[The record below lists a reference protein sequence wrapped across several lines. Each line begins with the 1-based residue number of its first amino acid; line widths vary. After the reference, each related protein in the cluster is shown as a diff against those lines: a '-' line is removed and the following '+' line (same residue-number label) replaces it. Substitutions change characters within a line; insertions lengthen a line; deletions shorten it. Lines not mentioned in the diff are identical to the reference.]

1 MISLTVNGVAY
12 SYPQTGDQIWG
23 DGATQWASAITS
35 GTLQKA
41 GGIFQLTADTD
52 FGTAFGLKSLYL
64 KSRNAN
70 PSATGI
76 LRLGSA
82 ESVSWR
88 NNANTGDL
96 ALATNVSDVLQFNS
110 ISLADIS
117 SAQTLTNKSISGA
130 TNTFSAVPY
139 SGLSLTGSIVN
150 ADVSASAA
158 IVYSKLSLTNNIVNA
173 DISAS
178 AAISYSKLNL
188 AGAILNSDLA
198 GSIAYSKL
206 SLATSILNS
215 DISAT
220 AAIARTKLAALAV
233 SKLMVTDASGFDSAS
248 AVTSTEA
255 GYLSGVTSAIQT
267 QINAQIPKTTYTAKG
282 SILAATAAST
292 PSNLSAGS
300 FGQVL
305 TVDASQATGLKWS
318 SPATGTKNYPTNPNF
333 ESNATTGWS
342 LSHTT
347 LSSLIPNQVA
357 GSWTAAAGTLAIS
370 SVSSGQLAGSYSLS
384 LASSAATTAGDMLVS
399 SSFTIDKEDQ
409 AKVLTFK
416 FYYSAITNPANVNFS
431 GTSSNTFAVYIY
443 DATNNLWIQPSGVYG
458 MTQGSGV
465 GICSGNFQTTANST
479 QYRIAVVS
487 VHASSGATTLYFDD
501 FFVGPQS
508 TSVGPV
514 VTDFQSYTPTIGAGF
529 GTATAVT
536 MFWKRVGDTVLIQGT
551 FQAGTLAA
559 SVASVSLPLGLV
571 SSASINTDTVVG
583 NWVNNTGS
591 ATAAKSGPLLIA
603 SSANTIYF
611 GVSDYT
617 TGISPQV
624 HQNGNVVA
632 TSNTQLIYF
641 NAVVPITGWSSNV
654 QMSSDTDTR
663 VISFSGST
671 NSQAVTAGVDI
682 TFTASADKTN
692 SWNGTQFK
700 VPVSGDY
707 SVSGGLGN
715 SVTTTPS
722 VFLNGVQFLGN
733 YWSTAI
739 GGYQTAGS
747 VLLTNCKAG
756 DLISLQS
763 NATGT
768 LSNATLFINRLSG
781 PSVIANTESVNAR
794 YFNTV
799 TAISSTPTAIAFTS
813 SSKDSH
819 SAYSGSTYT
828 IPTSGTYAVVA
839 SASILGTYSAG
850 VTSSD
855 IYIYK
860 NGVVYADFFNY
871 ASASN
876 ALSLNIHDLVSC
888 VAGDTIQIYVSTL
901 ATSPSLQ
908 NSNRTF
914 FSIARIGN

>member
-1 MISLTVNGVAY
+1 MSSTVTVAGTNY
-12 SYPQTGDQIWG
+12 SVPNTGDSNWDVDLTNLFIALSTSTKILSVSSSNFPITQDVQWG
-23 DGATQWASAITS
+23 STYGHKSAYY
-35 GTLQKA
+35 
-41 GGIFQLTADTD
+41 
-52 FGTAFGLKSLYL
+52 KSLA
-64 KSRNAN
+64 AN
-70 PSATGI
+70 PSATGQI
-76 LRLGSA
+76 RLGNTEGIGFRNAANSA
-82 ESVSWR
+82 DLILSV
-88 NNANTGDL
+88 NASNL
-96 ALATNVSDVLQFNS
+96 LQFNGSSLLLPGIGS
-110 ISLADIS
+110 IVNADIS
-117 SAQTLTNKSISGA
+117 SSAAIAYSKLNLSSSIVNADVS
-130 TNTFSAVPY
+130 NSAAIAY
-139 SGLSLTGSIVN
+139 SKLNLSNSIVN

-158 IVYSKLSLTNNIVNA
+158 IAYSKLS
-173 DISAS
+173 
-178 AAISYSKLNL
+178 L
-188 AGAILNSDLA
+188 AGAILNTDLA

-206 SLATSILNS
+206 ALAGSILNS
-215 DISAT
+215 DISAS
-220 AAIARTKLAALAV
+220 AAIALSKLAALTNHNRA
-233 SKLMVTDASGFDSAS
+233 LASDSSGLISES
-248 AVTSTEA
+248 AVTSTEL
-255 GYLSGVTSAIQT
+255 GYVSGVTSAIQT
-267 QINAQIPKTTYTAKG
+267 QINASVPKSLYTTKG
-282 SILAATAAST
+282 DLLAASAANT
-292 PSNLSAGS
+292 PTNLGVGS

-305 TVDASQATGLKWS
+305 TADPAQTAGLKWS

-333 ESNATTGWS
+333 ESNATTGWA
-342 LSHTT
+342 LQHTT
-347 LSSLIPNQVA
+347 LASLIPNQVA

-370 SVSSGQLAGSYSLS
+370 TVSSGQLAGSYSLS